1 MNHDTPLLDGVRVV
15 ECTLLEPGA
24 LAMTLGDLGADVI
37 KVEPPGGDY
46 IRRLGWPIVEGHSL
60 LHWHVNRG
68 KRSIRLD
75 LRTPEG
81 PEVFLDLVRDADVVV
96 EGMRPGA
103 LERRGL
109 GYDRLREVNPAVVL
123 CSLSG
128 FGIDGPYR
136 DLPSHGVGFDAWAG
150 LATPAVDDRGFTYI
164 PEHTGTG
171 TKVGPLWGA
180 LAAVSAVL
188 RARRTGVGCHLDIS
202 QSDAA
207 AFSNWLPIEG
217 HRAYERPEP
226 EVTGNPADDGARR
239 RPGPGGMEE
248 AVRYQYYRSADGHV
262 LFQASEQEFWRN
274 FCVACDRMDLYEGR
288 EGQQYGDHATGDRD
302 LRAELRDLF
311 ATRTTAEWVELGL
324 AIDCPIAPVNDA
336 EGIGR
341 DPQFAHRMAWWPA
354 AEHGADL
361 LPSPVNV
368 VGEPRRPPRRAPE
381 VGADTEEVLAELG
394 YGDDRVAS
402 LRRSGVI

>member
-1 MNHDTPLLDGVRVV
+1 LLDGIRVV

-24 LAMTLGDLGADVI
+24 LAMTLGDLGADVV

-68 KRSIRLD
+68 KRSISLD
-75 LRTPEG
+75 LRSPEG
-81 PEVFLDLVRDADVVV
+81 PQVFLDLVAAADIVV

-109 GYDRLREVNPAVVL
+109 GYDRLRSVNPAVVL

-150 LATPAVDDRGFTYI
+150 LATPDVDEQGFPFI
-164 PEHTGTG
+164 PEHTTTG

-188 RARRTGVGCHLDIS
+188 RARRTGLGCHLDIS

-274 FCVACDRMDLYEGR
+274 FCLACDRMDLYDGR
-288 EGQQYGDHATGDRD
+288 EGRQYGDHATGDRS
-302 LRAELRDLF
+302 LRAALQDLF
-311 ATRTTAEWVELGL
+311 VTRTTLEWVEFGL
-324 AIDCPIAPVNDA
+324 AVNCPIAPVNDV
-336 EGIGR
+336 EGIGG
-341 DPQFAHRMAWWPA
+341 DPQFAHRMPWWPA
-354 AEHGADL
+354 SEHGADL
-361 LPSPVNV
+361 LPTPVNV
-368 VGEPRRPPRRAPE
+368 LGEPRRAPRRAPE
-381 VGADTEEVLAELG
+381 VGADTDEVLSGLG
-394 YGDDRVAS
+394 YPAERLAS
-402 LRRSGVI
+402 LRRSGAIA

>member
-1 MNHDTPLLDGVRVV
+1 MTHPPLLDGIRVV

-24 LAMTLGDLGADVI
+24 LGMTLGDLGAEVI

-46 IRRLGWPIVEGHSL
+46 IRRLGWPIVEGSSL

-75 LRTPEG
+75 LRSPGG
-81 PEVFLDLVRDADVVV
+81 PEVFLDLVAGADIVV

-109 GYDRLREVNPAVVL
+109 GFDRLRGVNPAIVL

-150 LATPAVDDRGFTYI
+150 LAAPAVDEQGFTYI

-226 EVTGNPADDGARR
+226 EVTGNPADGGARR

-274 FCVACDRMDLYEGR
+274 FCVACDRLDLFEGR

-302 LRAELRDLF
+302 LRAELRALF
-311 ATRTTAEWVELGL
+311 ATRTTADWVELGL

-336 EGIGR
+336 AGIGR
-341 DPQFAHRMAWWPA
+341 DPQFAHRMPWWPA

-361 LPSPVNV
+361 LPTPVNV
-368 VGEPRRPPRRAPE
+368 VGEQRRPPRRAPE
-381 VGADTEEVLAELG
+381 VGADTEAVLAELG
-394 YGDDRVAS
+394 YAEDRVAS
-402 LRRSGVI
+402 LRRAGVI

>member
-1 MNHDTPLLDGVRVV
+1 MTHDNPLLDGVRVV

-109 GYDRLREVNPAVVL
+109 GYDALRAVNPAIVL

-150 LATPAVDDRGFTYI
+150 LATPAVDDHGFTYI

-188 RARRTGVGCHLDIS
+188 RARRTGTGCHLDIS

-226 EVTGNPADDGARR
+226 EVTGNPADGGARR

-274 FCVACDRMDLYEGR
+274 FCVACDRLDLYRGR

-302 LRAELRDLF
+302 LRAALRDLF

-381 VGADTEEVLAELG
+381 VGADTDDVLAELG
-394 YGDDRVAS
+394 YGDERVAA
-402 LRRSGVI
+402 LRSAGVI